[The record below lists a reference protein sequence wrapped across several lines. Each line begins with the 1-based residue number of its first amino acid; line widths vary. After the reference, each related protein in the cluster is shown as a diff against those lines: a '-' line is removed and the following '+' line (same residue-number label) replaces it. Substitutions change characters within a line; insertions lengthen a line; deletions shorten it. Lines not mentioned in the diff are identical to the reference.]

1 MRTKTEEAEEKRAKK
16 AAKNEYAPG
25 TDGDITAADRKKQ
38 IAALMSKINTHAK
51 YQVIAPADEV
61 VNPYFLRRPSGIMQL
76 DIDTGGGMPA
86 GGVSML
92 SGPDNCLSGSTLIH
106 HEVRT
111 PEGLRATHKWVTIER
126 LYERFHRLPH
136 DGKGNWQIVEEG
148 RTFHAPSMNDD
159 LGIVQNRIVDVV
171 KAGEKECFEVITESG
186 QRIEATAEHKFF
198 NGQKY
203 VPLKEL
209 QEGNVVYVH
218 INTRR
223 EKEGEE
229 SDSAIERK
237 MFYVAYHP
245 TARKKDV
252 RDSKSGKVYTY
263 YVLPRSRAV
272 VEASMNDMSL
282 EAYIERLNDGWK
294 LKYLTPDQIVHHED
308 ENVLNDERS
317 NLIVTDRAEHMRE
330 HLKDAKRDNYFRFMA
345 TPDTV
350 VSIESIGLKMTYDLK
365 MEAPYHNFIANNFV
379 VHNSGK
385 SYLLYKYFAQHQRL
399 YGPNSSIALAPVEGA
414 PDYFFMRR
422 CGFMVAIP
430 DPMIDERNARLKERG
445 LPIYTKE
452 QRAEMKRQT
461 GSVQILAAQN
471 GEDLLDAV
479 HEAVRSNLFGI
490 IGIDSISAIQPMQ
503 IAKQDTLHENG
514 QRASHASLVT
524 NFFQRLYPFLVGM
537 WGRNDT
543 TILCTQQVRAN
554 PKKAEAASFVQKFI
568 KDWAPAGAYA
578 AKHGKMI
585 DLLVWD
591 GGSLRK
597 GKEGGEVIG
606 KRMVWE
612 TEKGKAGTHDNIR
625 GEVDFFY
632 DRLTD
637 DLVDIVTTGIRYNAI
652 VEQDGYMSLV
662 RAQTGELFDG
672 WKRLAGIKRFIDKM
686 QENPANEFFVR
697 QEILAHAGIECAF
710 L

>member
-1 MRTKTEEAEEKRAKK
+1 MRTKAEEAEEKRAKK
-16 AAKNEYAPG
+16 ASKNEYAPG
-25 TDGDITAADRKKQ
+25 SDSDISAVERKKQ

-92 SGPDNCLSGSTLIH
+92 SGPDN
-106 HEVRT
+106 
-111 PEGLRATHKWVTIER
+111 
-126 LYERFHRLPH
+126 
-136 DGKGNWQIVEEG
+136 
-148 RTFHAPSMNDD
+148 
-159 LGIVQNRIVDVV
+159 
-171 KAGEKECFEVITESG
+171 
-186 QRIEATAEHKFF
+186 
-198 NGQKY
+198 
-203 VPLKEL
+203 
-209 QEGNVVYVH
+209 
-218 INTRR
+218 
-223 EKEGEE
+223 
-229 SDSAIERK
+229 
-237 MFYVAYHP
+237 
-245 TARKKDV
+245 
-252 RDSKSGKVYTY
+252 
-263 YVLPRSRAV
+263 
-272 VEASMNDMSL
+272 
-282 EAYIERLNDGWK
+282 
-294 LKYLTPDQIVHHED
+294 
-308 ENVLNDERS
+308 
-317 NLIVTDRAEHMRE
+317 
-330 HLKDAKRDNYFRFMA
+330 
-345 TPDTV
+345 
-350 VSIESIGLKMTYDLK
+350 
-365 MEAPYHNFIANNFV
+365 
-379 VHNSGK
+379 SGK

-399 YGPNSSIALAPVEGA
+399 YGPQSSIALAPVEGA

-445 LPIYTKE
+445 LPLYTKE
-452 QRAEMKRQT
+452 QRAELKRQT
-461 GSVQILAAQN
+461 GNVQILAAQN

-490 IGIDSISAIQPMQ
+490 IGIDSLSAIQPMQ

-514 QRASHASLVT
+514 QRASHASLIT

-554 PKKAEAASFVQKFI
+554 PKKAEAAAFIQKFI

-585 DLLVWD
+585 DLLIWD

-597 GKEGGEVIG
+597 SKGGKEEAGEVIG
-606 KRMVWE
+606 KKMVWE

-625 GEVDFFY
+625 GEVNFYY

-637 DLVDIVTTGIRYNAI
+637 DLVEIVETGMRYNAI

-686 QENPANEFFVR
+686 QESPANEFFVR
-697 QEILAHAGIECAF
+697 QEVLAHAGIECAF